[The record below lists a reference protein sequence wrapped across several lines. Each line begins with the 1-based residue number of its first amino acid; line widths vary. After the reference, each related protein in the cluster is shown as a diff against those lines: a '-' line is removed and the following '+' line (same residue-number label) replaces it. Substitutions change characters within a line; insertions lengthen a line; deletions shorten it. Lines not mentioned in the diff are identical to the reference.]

1 MFLTI
6 IVMNLTTTL
15 IIIFATLYGGW
26 TPIQSH
32 IIKHLKNE
40 TTPSH
45 EFSDPWVVEQVIT
58 SKQQWNPK
66 LIIELKTI

>member
-26 TPIQSH
+26 TPTLSH
-32 IIKHLKNE
+32 IIKHSKNE
-40 TTPSH
+40 TTPSR
-45 EFSDPWVVEQVIT
+45 EFSDPWVVKQVIT